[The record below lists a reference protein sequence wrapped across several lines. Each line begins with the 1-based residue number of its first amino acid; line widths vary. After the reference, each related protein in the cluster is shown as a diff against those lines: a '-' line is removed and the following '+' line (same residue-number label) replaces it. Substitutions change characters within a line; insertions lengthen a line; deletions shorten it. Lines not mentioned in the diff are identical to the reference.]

1 MFGKKKDWPIG
12 SENLMF
18 RRVTNRYA
26 KKGTISSNRGY
37 LSVKREAKSG
47 RFAKI

>member
-1 MFGKKKDWPIG
+1 MFAKKVWPIG
-12 SENLMF
+12 SENMMF

-26 KKGTISSNRGY
+26 RKGTLSSNRGY
-37 LSVKREAKSG
+37 LSVKRNAKTG